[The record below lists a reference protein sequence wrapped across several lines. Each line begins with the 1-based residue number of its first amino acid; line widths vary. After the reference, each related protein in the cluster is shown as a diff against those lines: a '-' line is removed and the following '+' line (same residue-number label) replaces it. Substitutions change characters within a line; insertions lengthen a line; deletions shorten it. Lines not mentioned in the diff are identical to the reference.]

1 MLGAWPSLPAGTS
14 AGTGCLLDIF
24 TLRRVDMMAGVGSTL
39 EGMLPS
45 ATSTLSRPA
54 PVTVI
59 RSLVGV
65 CGAVGNSIAVAPM
78 DRARRPAKRIGVAQL
93 LILTIVNFP
102 NSQVLV
108 LGKLLGMGSG
118 EKYGWSPMRG
128 RD

>member
-1 MLGAWPSLPAGTS
+1 
-14 AGTGCLLDIF
+14 
-24 TLRRVDMMAGVGSTL
+24 MMAGVGSTL

-54 PVTVI
+54 PATVI

-65 CGAVGNSIAVAPM
+65 FGPVGNSIAVAPM

-102 NSQVLV
+102 NSQGWV
-108 LGKLLGMGSG
+108 LG
-118 EKYGWSPMRG
+118 
-128 RD
+128 